1 MTNKHKKTFTM
12 KPARMAEKFNFMY
25 LFAELQAHREYRIC
39 ICFAIN
45 TC

>member
-25 LFAELQAHREYRIC
+25 LFAKLQAHREYRIY